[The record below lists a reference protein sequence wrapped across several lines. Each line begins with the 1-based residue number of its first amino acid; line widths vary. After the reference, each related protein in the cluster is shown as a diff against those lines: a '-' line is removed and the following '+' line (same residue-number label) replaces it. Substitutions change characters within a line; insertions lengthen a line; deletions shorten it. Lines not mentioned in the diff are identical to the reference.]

1 MDKRSGDKNRM
12 TRIVNSL
19 SGNPVDIK
27 KASLKLLDEYR
38 DKYSHKMGEEEIRRK
53 AANKII
59 SNYSY
64 YSAFTG
70 GVTSLTGVVPGV
82 GTLLATLG
90 GASADVVLS
99 MKFQIDMVM
108 AIAAV
113 YGHDIEEEE
122 VQRVG
127 FLIAGLG
134 KMNFMVDEGKRIGTK
149 AFINTVNQY
158 LKKGTKQAAKEISK
172 KIGVRISS
180 KALQKAIPFGIGVVI
195 GFTANKTLTWY
206 IGRKAREYYAQND

>member
-1 MDKRSGDKNRM
+1 MDKKSGDKNRM

-27 KASLKLLDEYR
+27 KASLKLLDDYR
-38 DKYSHKMGEEEIRRK
+38 EKYSQKLDEADIRRK

-70 GVTSLTGVVPGV
+70 GVTSLTGIVPGV
-82 GTLLATLG
+82 GTVIATLG

-108 AIAAV
+108 SIAAL
-113 YGHDIEEEE
+113 YGHDIEDEE
-122 VQRVG
+122 VQQVG
-127 FLIAGLG
+127 FLVAGIGKLNFIA
-134 KMNFMVDEGKRIGTK
+134 DEGKRVGMK
-149 AFINTVNQY
+149 AFANIVNQY
-158 LKKGTKQAAKEISK
+158 LKKGTRQAAKEISK
-172 KIGVRISS
+172 KLGVRLSG
-180 KALQKAIPFGIGVVI
+180 KALQKAIPFGVGVVI

-206 IGRKAREYYAQND
+206 IGRKARDYYAGVN